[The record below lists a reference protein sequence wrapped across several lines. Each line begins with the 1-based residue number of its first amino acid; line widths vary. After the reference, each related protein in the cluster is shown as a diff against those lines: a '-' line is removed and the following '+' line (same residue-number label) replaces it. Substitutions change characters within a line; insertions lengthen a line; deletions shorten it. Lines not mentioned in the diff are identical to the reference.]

1 MWWRL
6 ICATGNGDTAA
17 PAYNICSGT
26 ATSLLSVI
34 DTLNE
39 LAGYDIQVSINPDLI
54 RAMKSRRFMAHPL
67 CWKPPIGS
75 YRKYALR
82 DTLAWMLAE
91 K

>member
-1 MWWRL
+1 MTAYLRL
-6 ICATGNGDTAA
+6 LETDIAA
-17 PAYNICSGT
+17 PAYNVCSGA

-39 LAGYDIQVSINPDLI
+39 LAGYDIQVSINPDFI
-54 RAMKSRRFMAHPL
+54 RIDEIKTLYGSPALLEGA
-67 CWKPPIGS
+67 IGN
-75 YRKYALR
+75 YRNYALR